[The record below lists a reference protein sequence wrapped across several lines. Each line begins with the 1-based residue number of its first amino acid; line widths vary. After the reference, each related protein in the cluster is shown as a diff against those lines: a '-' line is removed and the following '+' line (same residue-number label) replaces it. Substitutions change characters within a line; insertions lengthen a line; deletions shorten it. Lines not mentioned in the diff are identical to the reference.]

1 MVITNK
7 LFIRHF
13 KINEIKSHDHTTIKN
28 FTIHSIIDEISL
40 RWLEDTNDLPF
51 LIIVVTLC
59 ESVMKSYGNIGNVF
73 RRKHL
78 MGDGELEKEIERLI
92 ISYLIETP
100 LLFTQLFFRSILKS
114 KTFPLCF
121 FVMFYSSQAL
131 PNSNHWV
138 KVVMCQLLVALH
150 LQLYLCLCRCR

>member
-7 LFIRHF
+7 LSIRHF

-59 ESVMKSYGNIGNVF
+59 ESVLKSYGNIGDAF
-73 RRKHL
+73 RWKHV
-78 MGDGELEKEIERLI
+78 MGDGELEKGIEGLI
-92 ISYLIETP
+92 ISYIIKTP
-100 LLFTQLFFRSILKS
+100 LLFTQLLFRSILTS

-121 FVMFYSSQAL
+121 FVLFYSSQAP
-131 PNSNHWV
+131 PNSSHWI
-138 KVVMCQLLVALH
+138 KVVMCQTLVPLH